1 MRNAP
6 NEEYIPIADY
16 DPTFPCNVVFK
27 NSLEQNVYVFADE
40 NQMEIFPKNAGTI
53 QLQSWIIKNGGWDG
67 EGPVVLEPV
76 LSKEE
81 ALTISKNVLN
91 DLKIEGFEAA
101 HIEAARMLDGF
112 FGYAT
117 VSVGYQI
124 TFCRAIDGQIP
135 FDSSILTSGFWGLR
149 MKRTISNPGR
159 RKELCLWWIRKESVS
174 FIGSIPLL

>member
-40 NQMEIFPKNAGTI
+40 NQIEIFPKNAGTI

-76 LSKEE
+76 LSEEE

-124 TFCRAIDGQIP
+124 TFAVQSMGKFR
-135 FDSSILTSGFWGLR
+135 LTAAY
-149 MKRTISNPGR
+149 
-159 RKELCLWWIRKESVS
+159 
-174 FIGSIPLL
+174 